1 MYEETI
7 TRMRKIVQDYKG
19 RLTPYMRFTIA
30 EAANAIEE
38 QSVIIESYRNRMR
51 AGCDWIP
58 VTERL
63 PKESGEYLVY
73 ICIDDTEPFYGIVP
87 FDADVPAF
95 GRWEEHYDP
104 VTYGLAGSDF
114 VEIRDVT
121 HWMPLPEPP
130 KEEA

>member
-1 MYEETI
+1 MDDYI
-7 TRMRKIVQDYKG
+7 KRKD
-19 RLTPYMRFTIA
+19 A
-30 EAANAIEE
+30 EMSHCSECSWNGCCLCPCEDVKAILAIPAADA
-38 QSVIIESYRNRMR
+38 VKRPR
-51 AGCDWIP
+51 WIS

-104 VTYGLAGSDF
+104 VTYGWAGSDF

-130 KEEA
+130 EEAES